1 MTSPDI
7 KSPDHTDLKKVDN
20 ESFFEAIDSPPMPTE
35 ALLSAFRRAK
45 TRSVQRDTG
54 PATTD

>member
-20 ESFFEAIDSPPMPTE
+20 ESFFEAIDSPPMPIE